1 VSPRTSRR
9 PTADPL
15 GAAIR
20 ARRLALELR
29 QRDVADRAGVNIRTV
44 WLIERG
50 QGHPASKSLR
60 QVADVLGLTLTLIDR
75 SVADRIAELESRL
88 GQAQTALSWESLR
101 ETKRRADRDQA
112 ELTRARAR
120 IAALEADAASLK
132 AAQCRYEE
140 ALNAL
145 ARQPVLTHDL
155 IDQARAACNP
165 RGRNRTRTPE
175 RTAA

>member
-1 VSPRTSRR
+1 MSPRTSRR
-9 PTADPL
+9 PTVDPL

-29 QRDVADRAGVNIRTV
+29 QRDVAERAGVNIRTV

-75 SVADRIAELESRL
+75 SVADRMADLESKL

-112 ELTRARAR
+112 ELTRARRR
-120 IAALEADAASLK
+120 IAELERENASLK
-132 AAQCRYEE
+132 ASLRRHEE
-140 ALNAL
+140 ALDAL
-145 ARQPVLTHDL
+145 ARQRVLTHDL
-155 IDQARAACNP
+155 IDQARDAVGTPTLTRKAA
-165 RGRNRTRTPE
+165 
-175 RTAA
+175 

>member
-1 VSPRTSRR
+1 MSPRTSRR
-9 PTADPL
+9 PTVDPL

-29 QRDVADRAGVNIRTV
+29 QRDVAERAGVNIRTV

-75 SVADRIAELESRL
+75 SVADRMADLESKL

-112 ELTRARAR
+112 ELTRARRR
-120 IAALEADAASLK
+120 IAELERENASLG
-132 AAQCRYEE
+132 ASVRRYEE

-145 ARQPVLTHDL
+145 ARQEHPTHDL
-155 IDQARAACNP
+155 IDQARAAAS
-165 RGRNRTRTPE
+165 GRRTPE